1 MKIKRTEIEIECT
14 AEDLRQ
20 SNTVA
25 DGVLNI
31 IRRLFNGSVEDPTG
45 EKETEEEQANE
56 TE

>member
-25 DGVLNI
+25 DGALNI
-31 IRRLFNGSVEDPTG
+31 IRRLFNGSVEDPVD

-56 TE
+56 TD

>member
-31 IRRLFNGSVEDPTG
+31 IRRLFNGSVEDPVD